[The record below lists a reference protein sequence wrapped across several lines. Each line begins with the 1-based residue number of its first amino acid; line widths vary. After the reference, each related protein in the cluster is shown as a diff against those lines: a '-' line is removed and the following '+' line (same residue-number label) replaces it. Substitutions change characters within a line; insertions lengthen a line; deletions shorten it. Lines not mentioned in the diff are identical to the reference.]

1 MRPFLHFSVHPRYLV
16 CLVSILA
23 LSVMA
28 MRFGGGGID
37 FLPPSQRTNGEE
49 TLSAFSPVT
58 QRGQASVVEI
68 VEGKE
73 VVALGTV
80 VSPLGYVVTKA
91 SEIASDPKVRL
102 SDGLTV
108 AGRIVATDSELD
120 LALVGVSAKHL
131 LPVRWGYSRGLRT
144 GDWVVSPGQKGRS
157 WVGVVSAN
165 RRSIKRVGGALG
177 VSLTQGSERR
187 AGVGILAV
195 VADSPAE
202 RAGLEAGDEVLMVEG
217 REVTSSSQLISRI
230 QEFDPGDE
238 LTLLVSRGR
247 NRMSVRV
254 ELGFY
259 SIFDRLNRNQRMSGE
274 TSDRRNGFPEVIQH
288 VIPLTPNSMGSPL
301 LNLRGEAVGINIARA
316 DRVTSYAL
324 PAERVMASVQAL
336 VRAAR
341 SQGQRRFPPSE

>member
-16 CLVSILA
+16 GLVLILA
-23 LSVMA
+23 LSVVA
-28 MRFGGGGID
+28 MRFSGGGID

-49 TLSAFSPVT
+49 TLSAFAPVT
-58 QRGQASVVEI
+58 QRGEASVVEI
-68 VEGKE
+68 LTGEE

-91 SEIASDPKVRL
+91 SEISSAPVVRL
-102 SDGLTV
+102 GDGRRV
-108 AGRIVATDSELD
+108 EGRVLATDFELD
-120 LALVGVSAKHL
+120 LALLGVAVKGL
-131 LPVRWGYSRGLRT
+131 LPVRWGGSRGLRT
-144 GDWVVSPGQKGRS
+144 GDWVVSPGQEGRS
-157 WVGVVSAN
+157 WVGVVSAK

-177 VSLTQGSERR
+177 VSLGQGASRR
-187 AGVGILAV
+187 GGVGILAV

-202 RAGLEAGDEVLMVEG
+202 RAGLEAGDQVLMVEG
-217 REVTSSSQLISRI
+217 REVASSQELIATI

-238 LTLLVSRGR
+238 VTLQISRGR

-274 TSDRRNGFPEVIQH
+274 TSNRRNGFPEVIQH

-301 LNLRGEAVGINIARA
+301 LNLKGDVVGINIARA
-316 DRVTSYAL
+316 DRVTTYAL
-324 PAERVMASVQAL
+324 PAERVMASVRTL
-336 VRAAR
+336 VNDAR
-341 SQGQRRFPPSE
+341 SQVPRVPVSE